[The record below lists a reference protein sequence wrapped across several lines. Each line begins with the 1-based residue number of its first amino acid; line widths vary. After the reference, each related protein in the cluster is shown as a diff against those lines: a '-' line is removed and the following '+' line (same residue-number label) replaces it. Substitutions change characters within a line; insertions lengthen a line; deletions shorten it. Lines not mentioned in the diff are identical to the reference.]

1 MKSNLLSW
9 FTTCAIRNCKPE
21 CRAFTF
27 YGIRS
32 DLTAKF
38 GDNSLRYGKSQSGS
52 FFIFIQFHE
61 TLEYIR

>member
-1 MKSNLLSW
+1 MKSDLLLRLA
-9 FTTCAIRNCKPE
+9 TCPVGDGEPE

-38 GDNSLRYGKSQSGS
+38 GDNSLRYGESQSGS

-61 TLEYIR
+61 ALEYIR